1 MQALRGTRSEGRTGR
16 WLALAVGLLALW
28 MGAGH
33 AQAKDETGQWG
44 QRLVEKRELPPEAVA
59 RFLQFEAKNAQAAP
73 GTPRPGGLLA
83 DSESWRGSEV
93 NLVSSGNP
101 YTMVIKA
108 SGVALADG
116 DLGVRMQAGWA
127 FDGSTHMVLMPEMSQ
142 KDARSGQVVE
152 LVGASVPVSMKEDRK
167 AEPVIE
173 FSASRNLRLDKVQ
186 IEVWSGIRTSSPIEL
201 LMSWVPLLLGTVFL
215 GFVWW
220 ARRQ

>member
-1 MQALRGTRSEGRTGR
+1 MQALRGTRSEGRAGR

-28 MGAGH
+28 MGAGNV
-33 AQAKDETGQWG
+33 QAKDETGQWG
-44 QRLVEKRELPPEAVA
+44 QRLVEKFELPPEAVA

-93 NLVSSGNP
+93 NLVSGGNP
-101 YTMVIKA
+101 YTLVIKA

-116 DLGVRMQAGWA
+116 DVGVRMQAGWA
-127 FDGSTHMVLMPEMSQ
+127 FDGTTRMVLMPEMSQ

>member
-1 MQALRGTRSEGRTGR
+1 MRAREGMCGDGCAGR

-33 AQAKDETGQWG
+33 VQAKDETGQWG

-59 RFLQFEAKNAQAAP
+59 RFLQFEAKNAQASA

-93 NLVSSGNP
+93 NLVTSANP
-101 YTMVIKA
+101 YTLVIKA

-116 DLGVRMQAGWA
+116 DVGARMQAGWA
-127 FDGSTHMVLMPEMSQ
+127 FDGSTRMVLMPEMSQ
-142 KDARSGQVVE
+142 KNARTGQVVE
-152 LVGASVPVSMKEDRK
+152 LVGASGPVSMKEDRK
-167 AEPVIE
+167 VEPVIE
-173 FSASRNLRLDKVQ
+173 FSTSRNLRLDKVQ
-186 IEVWSGIRTSSPIEL
+186 IEVWSGIRASSPIEL

-220 ARRQ
+220 ARRR